1 MNINSHFRNGW
12 IALVILA
19 LGISVATAKET
30 RVNDFEETTQV
41 EGQTLVL
48 NGHGPLSV
56 NRVKIYDVGIYLPA
70 AKTTAQEVL
79 ALPGFVRVKIVM
91 LKSINSE
98 MMSRRFLADIH
109 ANTSK
114 DDRLLI
120 ANQMLTLG
128 MGFDSIGDWNVGDT
142 MTIDWLPG
150 KGTVIHW
157 NNKQVSDV
165 LKDPLLMQSILR
177 IWVGDNVYD
186 SKLKRRLLGEKE

>member
-1 MNINSHFRNGW
+1 MKASSYSICAWF
-12 IALVILA
+12 ALVILA
-19 LGISVATAKET
+19 AGVSNATAKET
-30 RVNDFEETTQV
+30 KVNNFEESTQV

-48 NGHGPLSV
+48 NGYGPLSV
-56 NRVKIYDVGIYLPA
+56 NRNKIYDVGIYLPA
-70 AKTTAQEVL
+70 PKTTAQEVL
-79 ALPGFVRVKIVM
+79 ALPGVVRVKLVM
-91 LKSINSE
+91 LKFVNSE

-114 DDRLLI
+114 EDRLLI

-128 MGFDSIGDWNVGDT
+128 MGFDSIGDWNVGDI

-165 LKDPLLMQSILR
+165 LKDQLLMQSILR
-177 IWVGDNVYD
+177 IWIGDNVYD
-186 SKLKRRLLGEKE
+186 TKLKRRLLGEKE